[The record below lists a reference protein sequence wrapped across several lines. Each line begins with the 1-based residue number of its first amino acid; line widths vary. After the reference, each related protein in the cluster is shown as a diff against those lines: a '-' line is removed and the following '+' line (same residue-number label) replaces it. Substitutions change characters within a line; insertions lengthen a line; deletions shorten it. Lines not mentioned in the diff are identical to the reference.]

1 MKGMKAAV
9 YANDSLLLSEL
20 LGRIEEELPLL
31 EVNIYSSEDFLPAI
45 AAEKPAYEAK
55 NIKNLGDE
63 EIAIVLGDPG
73 IHAEEIRKLDASLI
87 DCTGIFS
94 GYDDLYE
101 VKEPVEYITD
111 RFKGD
116 KTKVRGSLMMPA
128 ALFGKNAIDDL
139 ISQTR
144 NLFSFGRDRSKVFEE
159 RIAFNV
165 LLGGDDSSNI
175 MSGYKKR
182 LEEVTGMSLN
192 FRIIPVSTV
201 FLADFFMENGTE
213 FTGDE
218 DGIFYEY
225 ASFNLEEAMEQG
237 GIGVIKHP
245 SGNMVSFTGD
255 YIKVLT
261 EQIIRYLKEL
271 TGE

>member
-9 YANDSLLLSEL
+9 YANDSLLLGEV

-31 EVNIYSSEDFLPAI
+31 GVSIYSSEDFLPAI

-55 NIKNLGDE
+55 NIKDLGDE
-63 EIAIVLGDPG
+63 EIAVILGDPG
-73 IHAEEIRKLDASLI
+73 IHADTLRKLDGSII

-101 VKEPVEYITD
+101 VAEPIEYIARRFQGD
-111 RFKGD
+111 RS
-116 KTKVRGSLMMPA
+116 KVRGSLLMPA
-128 ALFGKNAIDDL
+128 ALFGRNAIDDL

-144 NLFSFGRDRSKVFEE
+144 NLFSFGRDNSKVFEE
-159 RIAFNV
+159 RVAFNV
-165 LLGGDDSSNI
+165 LLGGDDSRNI

-182 LEEVTGMSLN
+182 LEETTGMTFN

-201 FLADFFMENGTE
+201 FLADFFLGDNVVFAEEGGMFYE
-213 FTGDE
+213 FT
-218 DGIFYEY
+218 
-225 ASFNLEEAMEQG
+225 ASSLEEAMEND

-245 SGNMVSFTGD
+245 SGSMISFTGD

-261 EQIIRYLKEL
+261 GQIVSHLKEL